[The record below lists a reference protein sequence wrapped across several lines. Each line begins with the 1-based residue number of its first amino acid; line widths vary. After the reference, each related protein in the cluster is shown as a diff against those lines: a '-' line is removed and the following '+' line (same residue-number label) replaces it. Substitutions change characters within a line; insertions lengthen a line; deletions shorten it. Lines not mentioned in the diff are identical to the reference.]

1 MKRIL
6 SLVVGIVLQRLL
18 VIKYESLYPKGAFG
32 A

>member
-18 VIKYESLYPKGAFG
+18 EIKYESLYPKGALG